1 MFYNSD
7 SEEEEEIQP
16 SVQATSTT
24 AEKWNEFSDSD
35 DDDSENRKVVSPME
49 KFVNNLQTSMM
60 TMSELSDQF
69 NWAGAYEQFLVID
82 KLVKKN
88 RQLMRG
94 KAPPEYYLIHMNRF
108 IESLGEAKDSELAQY
123 QGKNKRENASRFK
136 RMQNEILKKKQVPW
150 QKQVEMFKK
159 QHPEKIWAE
168 DAPEEDDIDDDEE
181 AGDDDDFGDD
191 DFGDDDFSFSDSE
204 EPSVSGDEVE
214 KKVIREKPDMFK
226 REFWLKK
233 EYQPEWMQ
241 KKDDDKDIKR
251 KLRDEKRKR
260 LKEEKAAM
268 QSAENQGKRQ
278 EEKVWDEKRLRRLI
292 DSVLQQKGSVDRND
306 RRKFIETLKLVDS
319 KCQRTQWKMLC
330 KLLLIENLLD
340 LYTPPRCLKRGAWH
354 DIIEYTTAL
363 IELLQENPG
372 YRLHLRG
379 LRKLELNEDEKAKLL
394 EAEQAKSNST
404 GALSFAVGLSEDAG
418 LADAES
424 MLKKEQVIDDDT
436 VEGLSEEFFWLRGNL
451 HSICTRLSDDLIL
464 AFKRSDIKNEEY
476 EERQADKELLVGLCD
491 KCREYIR
498 DITKHRMEQLKFR
511 HLFVKLTY
519 EDYNKDWDAM
529 AQPQKMY
536 NPFELKPETRVLENV
551 LEIFSEIR
559 EFDLPRPEEELS
571 GAKLFGAEDF
581 QIEEYQMLRDKMK
594 VESVLYLVH
603 YLAIHHHFLIARD
616 ILAAWH
622 RGKENDLAKAEISIQ
637 ILYNRTLARLAIA
650 AFTHEDWMTSMML
663 LQRLYITGKIKELLA
678 QGVKS
683 DLRWKH
689 NKTPDEV
696 AQEQQEK
703 QRMVPQ
709 HTFIDNDLLESVHY
723 VSSLFFEMKAILQ
736 SEGDENRVQNRSFR
750 RQWEY
755 RQKREFLA
763 PPENTRDTILE
774 AGAKML
780 KGNWKAC
787 LEHLRSLKCWEHF
800 VYADV
805 IKAKVEK
812 RAKTECLRCYL
823 MSSSKHFSDI
833 ELKVLSEK
841 FEMSVKQVI
850 KLCSQFIIEQD
861 VKASIDLPG
870 GFLIIHSPLPTQFET
885 AAEDFHHQLTHF
897 FSAIKD
903 AADMLKVN
911 VSNKNNHNS
920 REKRREHKQE
930 GRSNGGSWRYNNNNK

>member
-1 MFYNSD
+1 MFHIGD
-7 SEEEEEIQP
+7 
-16 SVQATSTT
+16 
-24 AEKWNEFSDSD
+24 SDSD
-35 DDDSENRKVVSPME
+35 EDEEITTQVQKQNNNAGDYGFTDSEDEDSENRKVLSPME
-49 KFVNNLQTSMM
+49 KFQNSLKRHLNAMID
-60 TMSELSDQF
+60 LSDQF
-69 NWAGAYEQFLVID
+69 NWAGAYEQFQELQR
-82 KLVKKN
+82 LVKKN
-88 RQLMRG
+88 SKLVRVQG
-94 KAPPEYYLIHMNRF
+94 PPEYYLIYMNRF
-108 IESLGEAKDSELAQY
+108 MEALGMAKKDELKNY
-123 QGKNKRENASRFK
+123 EGKNKSENASKFS
-136 RMQNEILKKKQVPW
+136 RMQNELLKKKKYPW
-150 QKQVEMFKK
+150 CEQMRQFKE
-159 QHPEKIWAE
+159 QNPDKIWAE
-168 DAPEEDDIDDDEE
+168 EEEQDDEE
-181 AGDDDDFGDD
+181 EDVLGDDQEDFNGDDFDDDDFG
-191 DFGDDDFSFSDSE
+191 FSDSE
-204 EPSVSGDEVE
+204 EPSSGTGE
-214 KKVIREKPDMFK
+214 KTSGVKPDMYK

-233 EYQPEWMQ
+233 EYQPAWMQ
-241 KKDDDKDIKR
+241 KK
-251 KLRDEKRKR
+251 ES
-260 LKEEKAAM
+260 EKANSRAAR
-268 QSAENQGKRQ
+268 QKKREAAKLLDKEDDGAKEGKK
-278 EEKVWDEKRLRRLI
+278 EKVWNDKSVKRLI
-292 DSVLQQKGSVDRND
+292 DTVLCSKGSVDRSD
-306 RRKFIETLKLVDS
+306 RRKFVESLKLADS
-319 KCQRTQWKMLC
+319 KCQRVQWKMMI

-354 DIIEYTTAL
+354 DIIQYCTDL
-363 IELLQENPG
+363 IELLREHPH

-379 LRKLELNEDEKAKLL
+379 LRKLELNEQEKEKML
-394 EAEQAKSNST
+394 EAEQAKEPKNS
-404 GALSFAVGLSEDAG
+404 LSTFGHG
-418 LADAES
+418 LADAEN
-424 MLKKEQVIDDDT
+424 MLKKEQVLDDDI
-436 VEGLSEEFFWLRGNL
+436 VEGLSEDYYWLRGNF
-451 HSICTRLSDDLIL
+451 HSICTRLSDDLII
-464 AFKRSDIKNEEY
+464 AFKKSDIKNEEY
-476 EERQADKELLVGLCD
+476 EERRGDKELLVKLCVN
-491 KCREYIR
+491 CREYIR
-498 DITKHRMEQLKFR
+498 DVTNNNRMEQLKFR

-519 EDYNKDWDAM
+519 EDYDKDWDSM
-529 AQPQKMY
+529 AQPKKLY
-536 NPFELKPETRVLENV
+536 VPFELKPETRVLENV

-559 EFDLPRPEEELS
+559 EFDMPRPAGELS
-571 GAKLFGAEDF
+571 GAKLFGAEDV
-581 QIEEYQMLRDKMK
+581 QVDEYRMLRDKMK

-736 SEGDENRVQNRSFR
+736 SEGDETRVQNRSFR

-800 VYADV
+800 EYADV
-805 IKAKVEK
+805 IKEKVER

-841 FEMSVKQVI
+841 FEMSEKRVI

-870 GFLIIHSPLPTQFET
+870 GYLFIHEPLPTQFET
-885 AAEDFHHQLTHF
+885 SAEDFHHQLTHF
-897 FSAIKD
+897 FAAIKD

-911 VSNKNNHNS
+911 VSKSNTN
-920 REKRREHKQE
+920 REKRRDQRQE
-930 GRSNGGSWRYNNNNK
+930 GRSNGGKWR